1 MLQLEYRTSQ
11 NELVTIQLL
20 LQSCSNL
27 LNKQI
32 NILIQLPEFV
42 TGTSSRAITM
52 KGLTIKMHFI
62 NVHILCQF
70 QQDTG
75 IQIIYLL
82 LCLSTT
88 SQPVL
93 SSLNF
98 PVQISY

>member
-11 NELVTIQLL
+11 NELITIQLL

-62 NVHILCQF
+62 NVHCPYILCQF
-70 QQDTG
+70 
-75 IQIIYLL
+75 
-82 LCLSTT
+82 
-88 SQPVL
+88 
-93 SSLNF
+93 
-98 PVQISY
+98 